1 MRNIENLFGEVDE
14 EDYYKPIKTYSAFEN
29 NYKKYESRGDRN
41 KNLSVKKYLYKI
53 IPYLRAMISDHKA
66 TMKLKNK
73 TKSGEWK
80 IQLSTHVRFISS
92 KDTGETHTI
101 YAWSKNNYD
110 G

>member
-1 MRNIENLFGEVDE
+1 
-14 EDYYKPIKTYSAFEN
+14 
-29 NYKKYESRGDRN
+29 
-41 KNLSVKKYLYKI
+41 
-53 IPYLRAMISDHKA
+53 MISDHKA
-66 TMKLKNK
+66 NMKLKNK